1 MPFVDPLRLKR
12 LGQGIEDAFASR
24 NQLVI
29 RLAARPAPRTRAH
42 AFDIVPAVLID
53 NKASNRYTVVEV
65 NAGDRPALLHA
76 LAYALFQAKVTI
88 HSAHIATYG
97 ERAVDVF
104 YLTDLFG
111 DKIEG
116 AARLRTLER
125 LLLEAAGGID
135 EKPRE
140 KKAAA

>member
-1 MPFVDPLRLKR
+1 M
-12 LGQGIEDAFASR
+12 
-24 NQLVI
+24 
-29 RLAARPAPRTRAH
+29 
-42 AFDIVPAVLID
+42 LID

-76 LAYALFQAKVTI
+76 LSRALFQAKVTI

-104 YLTDLFG
+104 YVTDLIG
-111 DKIEG
+111 DKIESMG
-116 AARLRTLER
+116 RLRTLER
-125 LLLEAAGGID
+125 LLLEAAGAIED
-135 EKPRE
+135 KPRE